1 MEEKYKK
8 TSQYT
13 KEQESIANYQKKK
26 KNYFL
31 I

>member
-26 KNYFL
+26 NYFL